1 MGRCMNKCTDSFLTP
16 IRLHACTTAGKLN
29 SNILFQRGKLGTDDQ
44 QNNVS
49 TVIKHRYFGQS
60 CRYD

>member
-1 MGRCMNKCTDSFLTP
+1 MCRCMNKCTDSFFLSP
-16 IRLHACTTAGKLN
+16 IRLHACPTAGKLNRQLN

-49 TVIKHRYFGQS
+49 THS
-60 CRYD
+60 